1 MHLEEKIGADFKEAF
16 KAGDALRRSVLGMLK
31 STIHNKAIEKKAK
44 DEPMSDEQ
52 IMDIITSEVK
62 RRRDAAAQY
71 RTANREDL
79 AEKEEAEEVI
89 LMGYLPKQLSE
100 SEIVPLVDAA
110 IAKTGAAGE
119 KDKGKV
125 LGLLSKEL
133 KGKADMGIVS
143 RIVAQK
149 LLG

>member
-1 MHLEEKIGADFKEAF
+1 MHLEEKIVADFKEAF

-31 STIHNKAIEKKAK
+31 SAIHNKAIEKKAK
-44 DEPMSDEQ
+44 GESMSDEQ
-52 IMDIITSEVK
+52 ILDIIMSEVK

-71 RTANREDL
+71 RTANRADL
-79 AEKEEAEEVI
+79 AEKEEAEEKI
-89 LMGYLPKQLSE
+89 LMAYLPAQMGE
-100 SEIVPLVDAA
+100 EEIAAAVDAA
-110 IAKTGAAGE
+110 IAQTGAAGE

-125 LGLLSKEL
+125 LGVLSKEL

-143 RIVAQK
+143 NIVAKK